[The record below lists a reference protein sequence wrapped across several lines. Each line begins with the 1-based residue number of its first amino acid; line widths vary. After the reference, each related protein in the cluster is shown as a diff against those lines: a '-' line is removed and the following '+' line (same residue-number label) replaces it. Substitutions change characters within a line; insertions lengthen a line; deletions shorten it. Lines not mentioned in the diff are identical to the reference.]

1 MVRTFCGIFT
11 YPSSVRW
18 RLWWQQI
25 MFTVCDLVTSFSERI
40 DLIHNYCAGM
50 FLPVWWQTEGWCKT
64 LLSILINAPSVENWW
79 PLLVNTVTLTA
90 NHWCLGQKKN
100 MVQIHVQVLW
110 MPGKKS
116 WEKSYLENSE
126 VFVYSGKFRKPRH
139 MSKVR
144 CVIRNTR
151 EGFKCLSWSLVSMQI
166 WLIVELFSAKAN
178 LQSMGEGSLIC
189 FMICSFCCS
198 RICLPKHCLNTC
210 SCTKASVTTLNNKY
224 RLWKNL
230 EKRH

>member
-1 MVRTFCGIFT
+1 MQDTLVYFDKCTQCRK
-11 YPSSVRW
+11 
-18 RLWWQQI
+18 
-25 MFTVCDLVTSFSERI
+25 LVTT
-40 DLIHNYCAGM
+40 A
-50 FLPVWWQTEGWCKT
+50 CKHCNT
-64 LLSILINAPSVENWW
+64 DSK
-79 PLLVNTVTLTA
+79 PLMPRA
-90 NHWCLGQKKN
+90 KKN
-100 MVQIHVQVLW
+100 MVHIHVQVLL

-116 WEKSYLENSE
+116 RGKSYLENSE
-126 VFVYSGKFRKPRH
+126 AFVYSGKFRKPRH

-189 FMICSFCCS
+189 FMIFSFCCS

-210 SCTKASVTTLNNKY
+210 SWTKASVTTLNNKY